1 LRDNA
6 PVDGRYRERLSGFVR
21 ELVFIGTDTRYAVQL
36 PTNEIVFVRVQNAG
50 GGNGAFMVGE
60 TVQIGWS
67 ADDVRVLVE

>member
-1 LRDNA
+1 M
-6 PVDGRYRERLSGFVR
+6 R

-50 GGNGAFMVGE
+50 GGSGAFMVGE

-67 ADDVRVLVE
+67 ADDVRVLVA